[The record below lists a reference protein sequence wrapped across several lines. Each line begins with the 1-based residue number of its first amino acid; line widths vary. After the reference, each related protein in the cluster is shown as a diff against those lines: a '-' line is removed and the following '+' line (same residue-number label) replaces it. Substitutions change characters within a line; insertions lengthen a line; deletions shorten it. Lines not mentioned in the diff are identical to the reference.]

1 MGTQAEDNREIIR
14 SLYDALGRQ
23 DGEAMAACY
32 APDAMFQDPVF
43 GRLSG
48 EQAGDMWRMLTGR
61 SGDLKVDLAEHD
73 ADADTG
79 RARWIA
85 RYTFTPT
92 KRKVVN
98 EGRASFRFADGKI
111 VEHID
116 RFSFYRWARQALGP
130 VGGLFG
136 WSPPLVMGI
145 RYRAR
150 KDLARFSRRRAQNG

>member
-1 MGTQAEDNREIIR
+1 MTSTADHNRDAIR
-14 SLYDALGRQ
+14 SLYGALGRG
-23 DGEAMAACY
+23 DGEAMAALY
-32 APDAMFQDPVF
+32 APDATFRDPVF

-61 SGDLKVDLAEHD
+61 SRDLKVELAEHE
-73 ADADTG
+73 ADEHTG

-98 EGRASFRFADGKI
+98 EGRASFRFVDGKI
-111 VEHID
+111 VEHVD
-116 RFSFYRWARQALGP
+116 RFSFHRWSRQALGP

-136 WSPPLVMGI
+136 WSPPLMLGI
-145 RYRAR
+145 RFRAR
-150 KDLARFSRRRAQNG
+150 KDLARFSRRRAQES